1 MELPRNCRL
10 TRVDPQRL
18 KPEWELSD
26 EEYEDGIVSLMATR
40 DIPGDA
46 LWLVLEYPE
55 GTDAVEVVKRLKT
68 LGRHYLWDVV
78 LSAKPKVLL
87 IRDKPS
93 GPFERLWIRGAK
105 PVVRRCIDA
114 GCAPFQEALRQ
125 LMIAGFWSML
135 GPEREASKR
144 LQGTQQA
151 EKKEG
156 EELLWG
162 SGPDFVDPEKEM

>member
-10 TRVDPQRL
+10 TRIDPQRL

-114 GCAPFQEALRQ
+114 GYAPFQEALRQ

-135 GPEREASKR
+135 GPEREANMR
-144 LQGTQQA
+144 LQGMQQA

-162 SGPDFVDPEKEM
+162 SRSDFVDPKKEM